1 MTSDLAVIIAAQIMA
16 AHLVYNVCMT
26 TDAVRKAMQGNKGK
40 NTKPELILRRKLREA
55 GLNGYRLHWKVPGKP
70 DIAWPGKKVA
80 IFVNGCF
87 WHRCPRCNLPTPKS
101 NVEYWVMKFDRNV
114 ERDAENI
121 QALEDA
127 GWKIHVVWEC
137 QLKKNSIDE
146 TMRELMPLLSN
157 ELDKE
162 LLSADKEC

>member
-1 MTSDLAVIIAAQIMA
+1 
-16 AHLVYNVCMT
+16 MT
-26 TDAVRKAMQGNKGK
+26 TEAVRKAMQGNKGK
-40 NTKPELILRRKLREA
+40 DTKPELILRRKLREA

-87 WHRCPRCNLPTPKS
+87 WHRCPRCNLPMPKS
-101 NVEYWVMKFDRNV
+101 NVEYWVIKFDRNV

-121 QALEDA
+121 QALKDA
-127 GWKIHVVWEC
+127 GWKIHIVWEC

-146 TMRELMPLLSN
+146 TMGELMPLLSN

-162 LLSADKEC
+162 LICRDGEC

>member
-1 MTSDLAVIIAAQIMA
+1 
-16 AHLVYNVCMT
+16 MT
-26 TDAVRKAMQGNKGK
+26 TEAVRKAMQGNKGK
-40 NTKPELILRRKLREA
+40 DTKPELILRRKLREA

-87 WHRCPRCNLPTPKS
+87 WHRCPRCNLPMPKS
-101 NVEYWVMKFDRNV
+101 NVEYWVIKFDRNV

-121 QALEDA
+121 QALKDA
-127 GWKIHVVWEC
+127 GWKIHIVWEC

-146 TMRELMPLLSN
+146 TMGELMSLLSN

-162 LLSADKEC
+162 LICRDGE